1 MLEEIF
7 LTKEER
13 RKAMQ
18 IQIANFFKRKVD
30 RYDAQKYVI
39 AVSGGV
45 DSMVLLHAMAL
56 LFGENAKNQ
65 IIVSHVNYGLRK
77 ESKSEEKL
85 VKDFCQKY
93 QIPVETKQW
102 QQKQGEHPSEN
113 KLREFRYGFFDE
125 VLKKYQAHYL
135 VLAHHQDDQLET
147 ILMKWSRGSTLEG
160 LSGMKEKRIINDV
173 TILRPFLSFSKEA
186 LYAEAKK
193 QKVPYLEDSSNQTN
207 EYTRNRYRHQF
218 IPFLKKENV
227 YVGSHFQ
234 KSAQMIADAYA
245 CLAPILEEKLSRLV
259 RIENHAYVFQSQAFL
274 EEPVEMQRLLL
285 QQLLIQMD
293 TDISVAQM
301 EQILEKIES
310 PKPQLTIDLSNGWKF
325 KKRYDQC
332 SFDQMGQIEI
342 EDVVYTIS
350 TPEETLLRPSEE
362 EEILITEGKTAFE
375 FSFPVCA
382 SEFPLVIRHIRS
394 GDRIALNAEGTKH
407 QKIARWCINSKI
419 PKEERERLWVLENS
433 SQEIRAILGYRY
445 VEPLSFTQETGKMM
459 LSYENKTRCKHV
471 KK

>member
-13 RKAMQ
+13 RKAVQ

-30 RYDAQKYVI
+30 QYDAQKYVI

-77 ESKSEEKL
+77 ESKAEEQL
-85 VKDFCQKY
+85 VKNFCQKY

-102 QQKQGEHPSEN
+102 KQKQGEHPSEN
-113 KLREFRYGFFDE
+113 QLREFRYGFFDE

-193 QKVPYLEDSSNQTN
+193 QKIPYLEDSSNQTDQ
-207 EYTRNRYRHQF
+207 YTRNRYRHQF
-218 IPFLKKENV
+218 IPFLKKEN
-227 YVGSHFQ
+227 
-234 KSAQMIADAYA
+234 
-245 CLAPILEEKLSRLV
+245 
-259 RIENHAYVFQSQAFL
+259 AYVFDSQAFL

-301 EQILEKIES
+301 EQILEKIDS
-310 PKPQLTIDLSNGWKF
+310 SKPQLTIDLSNGWKF
-325 KKRYDQC
+325 KKRYNQC

-350 TPEETLLRPSEE
+350 MPEETLLRPSAE
-362 EEILITEGKTAFE
+362 EEILITKGKTAFE

-382 SEFPLVIRHIRS
+382 SEFPLVIRHVRS

-419 PKEERERLWVLENS
+419 SKEERERLWVLENS